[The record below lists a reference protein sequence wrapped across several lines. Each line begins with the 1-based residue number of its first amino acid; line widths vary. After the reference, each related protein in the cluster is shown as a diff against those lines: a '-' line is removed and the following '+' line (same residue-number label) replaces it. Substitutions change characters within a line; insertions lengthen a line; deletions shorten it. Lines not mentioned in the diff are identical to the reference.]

1 MMMMIDRSIVIIS
14 SFRINMSLSSESVR
28 LSFKSTRVKTDD
40 KVELEQVFG
49 LSHLLMDKNLSG

>member
-40 KVELEQVFG
+40 KVELE
-49 LSHLLMDKNLSG
+49 